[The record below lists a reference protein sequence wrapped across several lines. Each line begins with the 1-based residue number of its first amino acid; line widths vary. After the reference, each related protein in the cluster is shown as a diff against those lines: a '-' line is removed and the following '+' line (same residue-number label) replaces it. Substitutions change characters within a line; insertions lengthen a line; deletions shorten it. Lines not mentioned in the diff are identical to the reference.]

1 MVKKRGGIKKE
12 TKRNR
17 FLKRL
22 PGILWFI
29 LGVVITLWTLLWLL
43 VSLNSDDFGS
53 VISVILFGIGFY
65 SMIAF
70 IIGTLIYYIS
80 KFIRKVRKKNKK
92 SVSTQSAK
100 LKKKHK
106 KQIKKKPVKK
116 KTVKKAPVKKKTT
129 KKKASKKKK

>member
-1 MVKKRGGIKKE
+1 MVKKRGGIRKSSKKE

-29 LGVVITLWTLLWLL
+29 LGIVITLWTLLWLL
-43 VSLNSDDFGS
+43 VSLNSNDFGS

-70 IIGTLIYYIS
+70 IVGTLIYYIT
-80 KFIRKVRKKNKK
+80 KFIRRVK
-92 SVSTQSAK
+92 
-100 LKKKHK
+100 KKKHK
-106 KQIKKKPVKK
+106 KQIKKKPIKK
-116 KTVKKAPVKKKTT
+116 KKVKKAPVKKKIT
-129 KKKASKKKK
+129 KKKPSKKKK